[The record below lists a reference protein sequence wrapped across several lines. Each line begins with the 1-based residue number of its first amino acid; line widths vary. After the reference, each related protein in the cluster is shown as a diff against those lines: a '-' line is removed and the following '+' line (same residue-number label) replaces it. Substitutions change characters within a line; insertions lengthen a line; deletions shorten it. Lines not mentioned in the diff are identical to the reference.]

1 MLLSQGVRRLGS
13 AALDLCYVAAGRL
26 DGFWEVRLK
35 PWDVA
40 AGGLIA
46 QEAGGAVTDIHGGP
60 DFLGPTSSI
69 LACSPGIQAHM
80 LAVING

>member
-1 MLLSQGVRRLGS
+1 
-13 AALDLCYVAAGRL
+13 
-26 DGFWEVRLK
+26 VRLK

-60 DFLGPTSSI
+60 DYLGPTSSI